1 MRNPAEK
8 PSLAS
13 PLAVAAAVCMAALFS
28 PAPAS
33 GQDREVPYWATIRSD
48 RLNMRVGPSRE
59 YPVEWVYSRPGLPIK
74 VVRVVEG
81 WRMIEDPDG
90 EQGWVVARL
99 LDPARGAIVTDDGVA
114 PMRNAPSDAAALKW
128 NLEPGVVG
136 TLGACEDGWCL
147 LDVEGHRGYVRQTR
161 LWGAGE
167 P

>member
-1 MRNPAEK
+1 MRNPVEK
-8 PSLAS
+8 SSL
-13 PLAVAAAVCMAALFS
+13 LAAMAACMAVVFLS
-28 PAPAS
+28 APARA
-33 GQDREVPYWATIRSD
+33 QDREVPYWATIRSD
-48 RLNMRVGPSRE
+48 KLNMRVGPSRE

-99 LDPARGAIVTDDGVA
+99 LDPERGAIVIGDEVT
-114 PMRNAPSDAAALKW
+114 PMRDGPSDAAALKW
-128 NLEPGVVG
+128 YLEPGVIG
-136 TLGACEDGWCL
+136 TLGPCDDGWCR
-147 LDVEGHRGYVRQTR
+147 LDVEGHRGYVRQSR